1 MALKAALEFFCTNE
15 PASVQ
20 SLLCHVRCYVEPALV
35 PIDCYRIIKAGKDLE
50 DHLVQLSTCP
60 LPGCFLCSA
69 TCVPLSTSVW
79 NCAKPLHGH
88 SASNWTQVWGLCDGR
103 PACWI
108 VAAQTLHLR
117 GPFKHKHFANAV
129 VVSEAMQC
137 ASHTSIVLLSP
148 T

>member
-1 MALKAALEFFCTNE
+1 MYEI
-15 PASVQ
+15 VQ
-20 SLLCHVRCYVEPALV
+20 NLCMDIVLRTEH
-35 PIDCYRIIKAGKDLE
+35 
-50 DHLVQLSTCP
+50 
-60 LPGCFLCSA
+60 
-69 TCVPLSTSVW
+69 
-79 NCAKPLHGH
+79 
-88 SASNWTQVWGLCDGR
+88 VWGLCDGR

-137 ASHTSIVLLSP
+137 ASHASIVLLSP